1 MVSRHAE
8 CVDTRIVELPAC
20 TCENVP
26 VTRKAGAMHVETSR
40 SHQVRKDGTVAS
52 YERHLLRRSF
62 RDGGK
67 VRKETLANLSH
78 LPPEAITAVRAVL
91 AGQTLIDADAAF
103 EVTRSRPHGHA
114 AAVAAMAR
122 KLGFP
127 ALLGPPGPQRG
138 LAYAMVIPRVVR
150 PASELSTA
158 GWWEDVTLGPDLG
171 VAGASTDEI
180 YAAMD
185 WLVSRQDGI
194 EQQLAARHL
203 HQGGI
208 AISDLSS
215 SWVEG
220 THCELAAFGYSR
232 DGKRGKPQIEY
243 GLLTDR
249 EGRPVAVRVFPGSTA
264 DPKTFPEAVAA
275 VRDTFGLHKMIM
287 VGDRGMI
294 TTARITDLREMEGM
308 AWITCLRHP
317 AIKKLMTGDGP
328 LQLSLFDQQDL
339 AEISSPDF
347 PGERLIACRNPFEA
361 AKRARTRGEL
371 LAATEADLEKIA
383 ARAAA
388 GRIKDPDKI
397 GVAAGKV
404 INRRKVAKHFLLGIG
419 EGRISWRRDQ
429 ASIDAEA
436 ATDGIYVIRTP
447 VPAETLDAPAA
458 VAAYKD
464 LARLERDFR
473 HLKAGDLDLRPIWHR
488 LEDRVKAHV
497 LICMLG
503 CYLTWHLRQA
513 WAPLTYTDEHRP
525 ARANPVAPARR
536 SPSASAKAARKTG
549 PGNQP
554 IRSFRDLLDHLATL
568 TRDTITVAGQPVDKL
583 AAPTPTQRRAFDLI
597 GAPIPLTLT

>member
-1 MVSRHAE
+1 
-8 CVDTRIVELPAC
+8 
-20 TCENVP
+20 
-26 VTRKAGAMHVETSR
+26 MHVETSR
-40 SHQVRKDGTVAS
+40 SHQVLRDGTERT

-91 AGQTLIDADAAF
+91 AGATLIDADAAF
-103 EVTRSRPHGHA
+103 EVTRSLPHGHA
-114 AAVAAMAR
+114 AAVHAMAR

-138 LAYAMVIPRVVR
+138 LACALVLSRVLR
-150 PASELSTA
+150 PASKLSTSRR
-158 GWWEDVTLGPDLG
+158 WDDVTLGPDLG
-171 VAGASTDEI
+171 VAGASTDDI

-194 EQQLAARHL
+194 EKQLAARHL

-208 AISDLSS
+208 AMFDLSS
-215 SWVEG
+215 SWMEG

-243 GLLTDR
+243 GLLTSND
-249 EGRPVAVRVFPGSTA
+249 GRPVAVRVFAGNTA
-264 DPKTFPEAVAA
+264 DPKAFPEAVTA
-275 VRDTFGLHKMIM
+275 VRQKFALEKMIM

-294 TTARITDLREMEGM
+294 TTARIKDLREMDGM

-317 AIKKLMTGDGP
+317 AIKKLMAGDGP
-328 LQLSLFDQQDL
+328 LQLSLFDEQDL

-397 GVAAGKV
+397 GVAAGKI
-404 INRRKVAKHFLLGIG
+404 INKRKVAKHFILDIA
-419 EGRISWRRDQ
+419 EGRISWHRDQ

-436 ATDGIYVIRTP
+436 ATDGIYIIRTP
-447 VPAETLDAPAA
+447 VPAETLDAPGA

-464 LARLERDFR
+464 LANLERDFR
-473 HLKAGDLDLRPIWHR
+473 HIKAEDLDLRPIYHR
-488 LEDRVKAHV
+488 LQDRVKAHV
-497 LICMLG
+497 LICMLA
-503 CYLTWHLRQA
+503 CYLLWHLRQA
-513 WAPLTYTDEHRP
+513 WAPLTFTDENPP
-525 ARANPVAPARR
+525 ARGNPVTPARR
-536 SPSASAKAARKTG
+536 SAAAAAKAARKTG

-554 IRSFRDLLDHLATL
+554 IRSFRDLIDHLATL
-568 TRDTITVAGQPVDKL
+568 TRDTITVGSQPIDKL
-583 AAPTPTQRRAFDLI
+583 ASPTPTQRRAFDLI
-597 GAPIPLTLT
+597 GAPIPLSLT

>member
-1 MVSRHAE
+1 
-8 CVDTRIVELPAC
+8 
-20 TCENVP
+20 
-26 VTRKAGAMHVETSR
+26 MHVETSR

-91 AGQTLIDADAAF
+91 AGKTLIDAGAAF
-103 EVTRSRPHGHA
+103 EVTRSLPHGHA

-122 KLGFP
+122 QLGLP
-127 ALLGPPGPQRG
+127 GLLGPPGRDRD
-138 LAYAMVIPRVVR
+138 LAYALIISRVIR
-150 PASELSTA
+150 PASKLSTA
-158 GWWEDVTLGPDLG
+158 GWWDDVTLGPDLG
-171 VAGASTDEI
+171 VAGASTDDI

-185 WLVSRQDGI
+185 WLRERQDDI
-194 EQQLAARHL
+194 EKQLAARHL
-203 HQGGI
+203 AEGGI
-208 AISDLSS
+208 AMFDLSS

-220 THCELAAFGYSR
+220 AHCELAAYGYSR

-243 GLLTDR
+243 GLLTDKD
-249 EGRPVAVRVFPGSTA
+249 GRPVAVRVFAGNTA
-264 DPKTFPEAVAA
+264 DPKAFPEAVKA
-275 VRDTFGLHKMIM
+275 VRQKFALEKMIM

-294 TTARITDLREMEGM
+294 TTARIKDLRELDGM

-317 AIKKLMTGDGP
+317 AIKKLMADDGP
-328 LQLSLFDQQDL
+328 LQLSLFDEQDL

-361 AKRARTRGEL
+361 ARRARTRQEL
-371 LAATEADLEKIA
+371 LAATEADLGTIA

-397 GVAAGKV
+397 GVAAGKI
-404 INRRKVAKHFLLGIG
+404 INKRKVAKHFILDIG

-429 ASIDAEA
+429 DSIDAEA

-458 VAAYKD
+458 VAACKD

-473 HLKAGDLDLRPIWHR
+473 HIKAEDLDLRPIWHR

-497 LICMLG
+497 LICMLA

-513 WAPLTYTDEHRP
+513 WAPLTFTDEHPP
-525 ARANPVAPARR
+525 ARSNPVAPARR
-536 SPSASAKAARKTG
+536 SPSASTKAAFKTG

-554 IRSFRDLLDHLATL
+554 IRGFRDLIDHLATL
-568 TRDTITVAGQPVDKL
+568 TRDIIVVGGQPVGKL

-597 GAPIPLTLT
+597 GASIPLTLT

>member
-1 MVSRHAE
+1 
-8 CVDTRIVELPAC
+8 
-20 TCENVP
+20 
-26 VTRKAGAMHVETSR
+26 MHVETSR
-40 SHQVRKDGTVAS
+40 SHQVLRDGTERT

-91 AGQTLIDADAAF
+91 AGKTLIDAGAAF
-103 EVTRSRPHGHA
+103 EVTRSLPHGHA

-122 KLGFP
+122 QLGLP
-127 ALLGPPGPQRG
+127 GLLGPPGRDRD
-138 LAYAMVIPRVVR
+138 LAYALIISRVIR
-150 PASELSTA
+150 PASKLSTA
-158 GWWEDVTLGPDLG
+158 GWWDDVTLGPDLG
-171 VAGASTDEI
+171 VAGASTDDI

-185 WLVSRQDGI
+185 WLRERQDDI
-194 EQQLAARHL
+194 EKQLAARHL
-203 HQGGI
+203 AEGGI
-208 AISDLSS
+208 AMFDLSS

-220 THCELAAFGYSR
+220 AHCELAAYGYSR

-243 GLLTDR
+243 GLLTDKD
-249 EGRPVAVRVFPGSTA
+249 GRPVAVRVFAGNTA
-264 DPKTFPEAVAA
+264 DPKAFPEAVKA
-275 VRDTFGLHKMIM
+275 VRQKFALEKMIM

-294 TTARITDLREMEGM
+294 TTARIKDLRELDGM

-317 AIKKLMTGDGP
+317 AIKKLMADDGP
-328 LQLSLFDQQDL
+328 LQLSLFDEQDL

-361 AKRARTRGEL
+361 AKRARTRQEL
-371 LAATEADLEKIA
+371 LAATEADLGTIA

-397 GVAAGKV
+397 GVAAGKI
-404 INRRKVAKHFLLGIG
+404 INKRKVAKHFILDIG

-429 ASIDAEA
+429 DSIDAEA

-458 VAAYKD
+458 VAACKD

-473 HLKAGDLDLRPIWHR
+473 HIKAEDLDLRPIWHR

-497 LICMLG
+497 LICMLA

-513 WAPLTYTDEHRP
+513 WAPLTFTDEHPP
-525 ARANPVAPARR
+525 ARSNPVAPARR
-536 SPSASAKAARKTG
+536 SPSASTKAAFKTG

-554 IRSFRDLLDHLATL
+554 IRGFRDLIDHLATL
-568 TRDTITVAGQPVDKL
+568 TRDIIVVGGQPVGKL

-597 GAPIPLTLT
+597 GASIPLTLT